1 VPSAQGGE
9 IAKSY
14 DENLTTMY
22 HSKGNGET
30 TFPVTLTY
38 NLTDATIVDYIN
50 YYPRTY
56 PRTSGV
62 DGAFKTF
69 EIYVSYNNGSP
80 VKYGDYDFEGSYS
93 PTQITFDPPLINPTA
108 IQFKVLSGEGNS
120 VGCSEM
126 EFYRKDPT
134 KFDHTALFTGASCSE
149 LRPEVTS
156 ATIENIRSAFYK
168 DIATRLLNNTY
179 PKEFRIQSYRAWGN
193 SDVEAS
199 VHKNSWPYSQ
209 LDNPTGIY
217 TDLNADLV
225 VLVDDTYG
233 RNISLA
239 IQDIQDISAAHVLP
253 NQRVSFSLKKGEN
266 KIKATRK
273 GLIYIMYNVQENLD
287 DGHVPEVKIHITG
300 GKVNGYF
307 DSQKHE
313 ASDWN
318 RLLNAAVHTDFEVLG
333 KYAHLTFPTEKFRT
347 NTGNDGKALIDAWD
361 RIVFLEHELMGIH
374 KHNRKFHNRV
384 YCNGDWRPGTSWMY
398 AFSYHTGYHLDAV
411 APLLKPSTLTTSSIW
426 GPAHEIGHLNQLSP
440 WLKWVGMTEVTNNIL
455 SLYVQTE
462 FGNVS
467 RLQTE
472 NVYSNGWSRVVI
484 PNEMSPSPV
493 VAHNGTALDGTNI
506 TVWQQLVPFWQLYLY
521 FQKAGRR
528 PDFYQDL
535 YENYRTS
542 QTSPPGSTEGRY
554 QLEFVRRVCNVSQIN
569 MLEFFEKW
577 GFLTPI
583 DRAISDYGNQQ
594 FTITQAQITA
604 LKAEINAKPY
614 ASIKPAKDV
623 TRITDNNVNEYR

>member
-38 NLTDATIVDYIN
+38 NRTDATIVDYIN

-108 IQFKVLSGEGNS
+108 IQFKVLSGDGNS

-134 KFDHTALFTGASCSE
+134 KFDHTVLFTGASCSE

-179 PKEFRIQSYRAWGN
+179 PKEFRIQSYRAWAN
-193 SDVEAS
+193 PDVEKEIL
-199 VHKNSWPYSQ
+199 KNTYAYSR

-217 TDLNADLV
+217 TDLNEDLV

-233 RNISLA
+233 RTISLA
-239 IQDIQDISAAHVLP
+239 IHDLSIGGYVFPPQMVTISPA
-253 NQRVSFSLKKGEN
+253 LKKGEN
-266 KIKATRK
+266 KIKAPRK
-273 GLIYIMYNVQENLD
+273 GLIYIIYQTDENLD

-307 DSQKHE
+307 DNQKHT
-313 ASDWN
+313 AADWR
-318 RLLNAAVHTDFEVLG
+318 RLLDGAVHTDFDVFG
-333 KYAHLTFPTEKFRT
+333 KYVHLGFPTAQFRT
-347 NTGNDGKALIDAWD
+347 FAFNDGKALVDAWD
-361 RIVFLEHELMGIH
+361 SIVFLEHELMGIH
-374 KHNRKFHNRV
+374 KHGRKFHNRM
-384 YCNGDWRPGTSWMY
+384 YCNVEYTYDGFMY
-398 AFSYHTGYHLDAV
+398 AYAYHTGYTPGAAASDLI
-411 APLLKPSTLTTSSIW
+411 LKHPALITSGIW
-426 GPAHEIGHLNQLSP
+426 GPAHEIGHCNQLTP
-440 WLKWVGMTEVTNNIL
+440 GLKWVGMTEVTNNIL
-455 SLYVQTE
+455 SLYVQTK
-462 FGNVS
+462 FGN
-467 RLQTE
+467 T
-472 NVYSNGWSRVVI
+472 SRVQNITNYLNTLVI
-484 PNEMSPSPV
+484 PNESAPSPV
-493 VAHNGTALDGTNI
+493 VAHNGFSHTDLLGI
-506 TVWQQLVPFWQLYLY
+506 QLVPFWQLYLY
-521 FQKAGRR
+521 FQEAGHR
-528 PDFYQDL
+528 PYLYQDL
-535 YENYRTS
+535 YESYRI
-542 QTSPPGSTEGRY
+542 SPPNVSNHGGY
-554 QLEFVRRVCNVSQIN
+554 QLEFVRRVCNLTETN
-569 MLEFFEKW
+569 MLEFFEKS

-583 DRAISDYGNQQ
+583 DRAIGDYGTNVQ
-594 FTITQAQITA
+594 FTITQAQINA
-604 LKAEINAKPY
+604 LKSEINAKPY
-614 ASIKPAKDV
+614 SSNRPSKDV
-623 TRITDNNVNEYR
+623 TRIRDNNVNEYK